1 MSFSA
6 DPLSSVDLAVAAI
19 AQGGMVIVVDD
30 TDRENEADL
39 VAAADAVTPEIVNFM
54 VTHARGLL
62 CVPIEGPRLDDLRI
76 PNMVTT
82 NGDPHGTS
90 FTVSVDLDV
99 PGSTGISAR
108 NRAETIR
115 ALADPSASAGS
126 FRMPGH
132 IFPLRYAE
140 GGVLARRGHTEASV
154 DLARLAGRQPA
165 AAICEIL
172 ADDGTMLSGRG
183 VQDFAEEHRLPVVS
197 VAELVEYR
205 RTRDPLR
212 VVDFSAAKRRS
223 SVERVAETVLP
234 TEHGLWR
241 AVGYRDLRTGAEH
254 LALVLGDL
262 TDSAP
267 LVRVHSECLTGDVF
281 GSHRC
286 DCGPQ
291 LDAACRMIA
300 KEGRGVVVY
309 VGGHEG
315 RGIGLLNKLR
325 AYRLQD
331 HGRDTLDANLDLG
344 LPADARHYDQSV
356 DILADLGIHRL
367 RLLTNNP
374 DKVAGLRTAG
384 LDVLGVVPLQ
394 TRPTPQN
401 TGYLLTK
408 QTRMGHTLGD
418 DRRVGT
424 R

>member
-1 MSFSA
+1 
-6 DPLSSVDLAVAAI
+6 
-19 AQGGMVIVVDD
+19 
-30 TDRENEADL
+30 
-39 VAAADAVTPEIVNFM
+39 
-54 VTHARGLL
+54 
-62 CVPIEGPRLDDLRI
+62 
-76 PNMVTT
+76 
-82 NGDPHGTS
+82 
-90 FTVSVDLDV
+90 
-99 PGSTGISAR
+99 
-108 NRAETIR
+108 
-115 ALADPSASAGS
+115 
-126 FRMPGH
+126 
-132 IFPLRYAE
+132 
-140 GGVLARRGHTEASV
+140 
-154 DLARLAGRQPA
+154 
-165 AAICEIL
+165 
-172 ADDGTMLSGRG
+172 
-183 VQDFAEEHRLPVVS
+183 
-197 VAELVEYR
+197 
-205 RTRDPLR
+205 
-212 VVDFSAAKRRS
+212 
-223 SVERVAETVLP
+223 VLP